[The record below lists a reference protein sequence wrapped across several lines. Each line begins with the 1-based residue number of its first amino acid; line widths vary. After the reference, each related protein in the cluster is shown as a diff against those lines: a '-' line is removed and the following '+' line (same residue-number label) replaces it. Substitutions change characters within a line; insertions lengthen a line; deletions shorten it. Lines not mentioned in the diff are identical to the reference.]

1 MVRVMVI
8 DASICPR
15 CGAPLPPFA
24 ASPIS
29 CCTFCGCTV
38 RISERTTTI
47 EKESASPLTSAA
59 ELRRRTRQFD
69 EAVKQ
74 AFAAGMAPLDAV
86 RAGAVAHLG
95 PFGQCDAVARVAVA
109 IAYDF
114 DKENATQVQ
123 TDAIALSRIVE
134 AYLNALPEIHA
145 EGEAIMNLPFLTAN
159 ARGPQHLQRMLRP
172 ADLAALAARDLS
184 QPASA
189 ARPEAP
195 TTTEDAPRP
204 KRKGWWPF

>member
-1 MVRVMVI
+1 MVI
-8 DASICPR
+8 EASICPR

-24 ASPIS
+24 ATPVS
-29 CCTFCGCTV
+29 CCTFCGTTV

-47 EKESASPLTSAA
+47 EKDSTSPVASAA
-59 ELRRRTRQFD
+59 ELKRRTPLFL

-74 AFAAGMAPLDAV
+74 ALAAGMAPLDAV
-86 RAGAVAHLG
+86 RAGAAGHLG
-95 PFGQCDAVARVAVA
+95 PYGECDTVARVAVA

-114 DKENATQVQ
+114 DQENGTRVQ

-145 EGEAIMNLPFLTAN
+145 EGEATMNLPFLTAI
-159 ARGPQHLQRMLRP
+159 ARGPLHLQRTLTP
-172 ADLAALAARDLS
+172 ATLATLAARDLS
-184 QPASA
+184 SPSPI

-195 TTTEDAPRP
+195 TTADDAPQP
-204 KRKGWWPF
+204 KKKGWWPF